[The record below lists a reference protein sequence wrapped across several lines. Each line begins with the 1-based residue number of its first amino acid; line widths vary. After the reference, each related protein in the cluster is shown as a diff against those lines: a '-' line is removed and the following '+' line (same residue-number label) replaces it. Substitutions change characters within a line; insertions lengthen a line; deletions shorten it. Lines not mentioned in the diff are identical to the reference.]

1 MLFKE
6 VIGQHDVKQHLVEM
20 VQHNRISH
28 ALLFLGKEGSGALP
42 LAFAF
47 ANYISLLPLQNAPQ
61 EASLFGEPVDV
72 KLPSTPEEAD
82 AWMQKQPSFAK
93 AAQMVHPD
101 IHYSYPVVTKKPAL
115 RPSAPTTLRSGGSSS
130 SSFPTAMCMTGC
142 RPSAPKTSRETSR
155 HRSATTSSAN
165 ST

>member
-47 ANYISLLPLQNAPQ
+47 ANYISLLPLQGATQ

-72 KLPSTPEEAD
+72 QLPSTPDEAD
-82 AWMQKQPSFAK
+82 AWYFAQN
-93 AAQMVHPD
+93 AASLLARAH
-101 IHYSYPVVTKKPAL
+101 
-115 RPSAPTTLRSGGSSS
+115 
-130 SSFPTAMCMTGC
+130 
-142 RPSAPKTSRETSR
+142 
-155 HRSATTSSAN
+155 AN
-165 ST
+165 RQEQR